1 MKKLLNFEFRKLFR
15 QKSFYVCNVL
25 LLIFVFLS
33 AAISKLIAENAED
46 VSYRLPTV
54 ADTLRSA
61 LQGANVTLIAGIF
74 TALFVCA
81 DYSDGTLKNIY
92 AKGYTRTSVYFSKL
106 TAVLVSAAF
115 FCVVTWGSG
124 FLYGKFLFKV
134 GGDLNIGLFGILAA
148 QFFTVFGYTGL
159 FFALAMII
167 KKTGGSIAACI
178 VGPMLFSLLFTTAN
192 TVINSRS
199 LNLSDYWLDGLFGN
213 LAQIG
218 VSGEAV
224 LIAIALSIVYAAVFT
239 IIGVLFNKRQVV

>member
-15 QKSFYVCNVL
+15 QKSFYVCGAL
-25 LLIFVFLS
+25 LLVFVFLS
-33 AAISKLIAENAED
+33 AAISKLVAENAED

-106 TAVLVSAAF
+106 TAVLVSTVL
-115 FCVVTWGSG
+115 FCVVTWGGG
-124 FLYGKFLFKV
+124 FLSGKLLFESS
-134 GGDLNIGLFGILAA
+134 GDLNTELFGVLAA
-148 QFFTVFGYTGL
+148 QLLAVFGYTGL

-167 KKTGGSIAACI
+167 KRTGGSIAACI
-178 VGPMLFSLLFTTAN
+178 VGPMLFSLLFTTVN
-192 TVINSRS
+192 TVINSQS

-213 LAQIG
+213 LAQTG
-218 VSGEAV
+218 VSGQIV
-224 LIAIALSIVYAAVFT
+224 LIAVLLSVAYAAVFT
-239 IIGVLFNKRQVV
+239 AIGALFNKKQTL